1 MKVTCI
7 NDKNQP
13 QGAEVTKG
21 TEYKVVEEFMNSAG
35 QNVYL
40 IEGITNR
47 GKTKMGFPWYG
58 YDAARFAKVIKDKVQ
73 AVEYD
78 FAMN

>member
-13 QGAEVTKG
+13 KGAEVIKG
-21 TEYKVVEEFMNSAG
+21 TEYTVAEEFMNATG

-40 IEGITNR
+40 IDGITNE
-47 GKTKMGFPWYG
+47 GTTKIGFPWFG
-58 YDAARFAKVIKDKVQ
+58 YDSARFAKVIKDKVQ